1 MKKKVVILD
10 FDAGNILSLT
20 RAIES
25 LDYNYELTKNKSK
38 IRDGSF
44 IVLPGDGAFG
54 HAIKTLRKLDLIDE
68 IIQNVKNGKPLL
80 GICLGMQLLTSKSE
94 ENGNFKGLSLLE
106 GTVNKIKSDD
116 RKFKVPVI
124 GWRKLLNN
132 KKIVDNFKVKK
143 KLNNKEF
150 YFIHSYEVK
159 TKKNSETLFH
169 YQNYNKKIA
178 AVIGKENILGCQF
191 HPEKSGKYGI
201 EFLKEFLKR

>member
-1 MKKKVVILD
+1 M
-10 FDAGNILSLT
+10 
-20 RAIES
+20 
-25 LDYNYELTKNKSK
+25 
-38 IRDGSF
+38 
-44 IVLPGDGAFG
+44 
-54 HAIKTLRKLDLIDE
+54 IDE

-201 EFLKEFLKR
+201 EFLKNF

>member
-116 RKFKVPVI
+116 KKFKVPVI
-124 GWRKLLNN
+124 GWRKLINN

-159 TKKNSETLFH
+159 TKKSSETLFH
-169 YQNYNKKIA
+169 YENYNKKIA